1 MRDFDHGK
9 IKTYYIQYMLIYSF
23 AVKDWDMRLIDK
35 TVIPRMPW
43 HDMSLC
49 VVSYIHGVTHKN
61 KALTVY

>member
-1 MRDFDHGK
+1 
-9 IKTYYIQYMLIYSF
+9 MLIYSF